1 MSSKTTATPEN
12 ALSKAEIDERLAACT
27 LARLASYREDG
38 MIHITP
44 IWFDWTGEV
53 FRLTLGAGR
62 IHLKNLA
69 RDGRVSILCVIDR
82 DPRVDEGAQGL
93 AAGAWAIMCRGNAT
107 LSQDDALIREVTHAV
122 ISRAA
127 YPRLEAL
134 AACQGAG
141 AGGCG
146 QVRRAGDGRRP
157 HHRHHHAPGLAH
169 LGLRELRRGRHPG
182 LRSRRSSPHCDPPA
196 PRPAAPADKAD
207 D

>member
-12 ALSKAEIDERLAACT
+12 ALSKQEIDERLAAGT
-27 LARLASYREDG
+27 LARLATYREDG
-38 MIHITP
+38 MIHLTP

-69 RDGRVSILCVIDR
+69 RDPRVSILIDR

-107 LSQDDALIREVTHAV
+107 LSQDEALIREVTVAV
-122 ISRAA
+122 
-127 YPRLEAL
+127 LKKAL
-134 AACQGAG
+134 GPEDAEKYADPVMAE
-141 AGGCG
+141 
-146 QVRRAGDGRRP
+146 GRTIVTI
-157 HHRHHHAPGLAH
+157 APQDWLTW
-169 LGLRELRRGRHPG
+169 
-182 LRSRRSSPHCDPPA
+182 DYN
-196 PRPAAPADKAD
+196 KAD